1 MRFGAPFAMLLAT
14 VVGGCHRPDSFLLV
28 EVAGDLRFM
37 PAQFQVAVDTLK
49 PPASKVFNV
58 PETLTAITLP
68 ASFSVELDRNIIGPV
83 IVSVSALDE
92 SGGFLGAGQ
101 TRQEHIK
108 VGDDTIIVVWLTP
121 PDNGDPDGGT
131 GDPDA
136 GADPDAGDPDAG
148 VADGGVSDGSPMD
161 GGDQ

>member
-1 MRFGAPFAMLLAT
+1 MRYGALLTVLLAT
-14 VVGGCHRPDSFLLV
+14 VVGSCHRPDSFLLV
-28 EVAGDLRFM
+28 EVAGDLTSM

-49 PPASKVFNV
+49 PPASKVFNI
-58 PETLTAITLP
+58 PETPTAITLP

-83 IVSVSALDE
+83 IVYVSALDE
-92 SGGFLGAGQ
+92 NGGFIGAGQ

-108 VGDDTIIVVWLTP
+108 VGDDTIIVVWLKP
-121 PDNGDPDGGT
+121 PDNVDPDGGS

-148 VADGGVSDGSPMD
+148 VNARAPNADATDAE
-161 GGDQ
+161 DQ